1 MTHHVRKRFFWVGLC
16 LPFLLAAQNQASL
29 TPRIELQNGRIVI
42 RPAQEKVEESTAW
55 DLLLHYPGMTIEGFD
70 QVFTKYQLR
79 IDGIPIIF
87 DARTLLTHIQAA
99 QIQAI
104 QIFENP
110 GVAKGIT
117 GANGVIDIRLK
128 EAKPGATGLA
138 ELQAGTDSYL
148 APTAQLRYGDMRHD
162 LFAFASHVSSDD
174 PVASLQA
181 CKHLLHLQWVNHL
194 SPKDQLY
201 VIYSHQVKQEDQPE
215 LESDMRRQ
223 LLQGSYNHAIGERGG
238 SLYAMAKYQW
248 SQSPEAESW
257 TDEEAMD
264 YEVAPIPI
272 VHSKQ
277 TTARTRMPVGVV
289 TLTLPLPA
297 KGSSLVVGWKG
308 RFLLNSYEHTQ
319 QNEQQA
325 IDWQGDYQLYTNE
338 FQGILQYP
346 VGNLLFGLGDRII
359 CYHQHKRSD
368 EQTWVRNQIRNMFQA
383 TLTWAP
389 RPAHQL
395 QGGYYRKFALPNDLC
410 LIQPAWPDLA
420 GSPLRVGNAG
430 LDATQIELA
439 QLLYGFTAP
448 RLSATVEL
456 NYIHSTDLIK
466 SCPLADGLQ
475 SWTNG
480 DKEDTWKLESAVA
493 YQGGPFSLTASA
505 NLYTTNHTADETGQQ
520 TRTTYATFRITP
532 VVSLPHQFRAEGQ
545 FIFFTAKTPWR
556 ITNENV
562 CAYGAIKLSKALG
575 NHLRLAA
582 EWHDMFQGSRS
593 TALGTISYQFRAQ

>member
-1 MTHHVRKRFFWVGLC
+1 MMHHVRKRFFLAGLC

-29 TPRIELQNGRIVI
+29 TPHIELQNGRIVI
-42 RPAQEKVEESTAW
+42 RPAQEKAEESTAW

-70 QVFTKYQLR
+70 QVFTNYQLR

-87 DARTLLTHIQAA
+87 DARTLLTHIPTA
-99 QIQAI
+99 QIRAI

-128 EAKPGATGLA
+128 QAAQGMTGTV

-148 APTAQLRYGDMRHD
+148 IPTAQLRYGHKQHN
-162 LFAFASHVSSDD
+162 LFALASHVSSED

-201 VIYSHQVKQEDQPE
+201 VIFSHQVRQEEQPE
-215 LESDMRRQ
+215 LESDMKRQ
-223 LLQGSYNHAIGERGG
+223 MLQCSYNHAFGERGG
-238 SLYAMAKYQW
+238 SLYAMVKYQW
-248 SQSPEAESW
+248 SKSPETESW
-257 TDEEAMD
+257 TDEETLD
-264 YEVAPIPI
+264 DEVALSPI
-272 VHSKQ
+272 VRNERV
-277 TTARTRMPVGVV
+277 TARISMPVGVA

-308 RFLLNSYEHTQ
+308 RFPLNSYARMQ
-319 QNEQQA
+319 QTEQQT
-325 IDWQGDYQLYTNE
+325 IEWQGDYQLYTNE

-346 VGNLLFGLGDRII
+346 VGNVLLGFGDRVI
-359 CYHQHKRSD
+359 CFHQHKQSD
-368 EQTWVRNQIRNMFQA
+368 EQSWVRNQTRNMLQA
-383 TLTWAP
+383 TLTWSP

-395 QGGYYRKFALPNDLC
+395 QGGYYRKFALPNDLY

-480 DKEDTWKLESAVA
+480 DKEDTWKLESAA
-493 YQGGPFSLTASA
+493 TYQGKSFSLTASA

-562 CAYGAIKLSKALG
+562 CAYGAIKLSKTVG

-593 TALGTISYQFRAQ
+593 AAIGTISYQF

>member
-29 TPRIELQNGRIVI
+29 TPHIEWQNGRVVI
-42 RPAQEKVEESTAW
+42 RPAQGEREESTAW
-55 DLLLHYPGMTIEGFD
+55 DLLMHYPGMTIEGFD

-87 DARTLLTHIQAA
+87 DARTLLTHIPTA
-99 QIQAI
+99 QIRTI

-128 EAKPGATGLA
+128 QAAQGMTGTV

-148 APTAQLRYGDMRHD
+148 IPTAQLRYGHKQHN
-162 LFAFASHVSSDD
+162 LFALASHVSSED
-174 PVASLQA
+174 PIASLQSR
-181 CKHLLHLQWVNHL
+181 KHLLHVQWVNHL

-201 VIYSHQVKQEDQPE
+201 VIFSHQVRQEEQPK
-215 LESDMRRQ
+215 LESDMKRQ
-223 LLQGSYNHAIGERGG
+223 MLQCSYNHAFGERGG
-238 SLYAMAKYQW
+238 SLYAMVKYQW
-248 SQSPEAESW
+248 SKSPETESW
-257 TDEEAMD
+257 TDEETLD
-264 YEVAPIPI
+264 DEVALSPI
-272 VHSKQ
+272 VRNERV
-277 TTARTRMPVGVV
+277 TARISMPVGVA

-308 RFLLNSYEHTQ
+308 RFPLNSYARMQ
-319 QNEQQA
+319 QTEQQT
-325 IDWQGDYQLYTNE
+325 IEWQGDYQLYTNE

-395 QGGYYRKFALPNDLC
+395 QGGYYHKFILPNDLRI
-410 LIQPAWPDLA
+410 IQSAWPDIT
-420 GSPLRVGNAG
+420 GSPLRVGNAE
-430 LDATQIELA
+430 LDATQVGLA
-439 QLLYGFTAP
+439 QLLYHFCAP
-448 RLSATVEL
+448 SLSATLGL
-456 NYIHSTDLIK
+456 NYIHMSDLVK
-466 SCPLADGLQ
+466 SYQLADGLQ
-475 SWTNG
+475 SWKNG

-493 YQGGPFSLTASA
+493 YQGGPFSLTAGA

-545 FIFFTAKTPWR
+545 FVFFTTQTPWR

-562 CAYGAIKLSKALG
+562 CAYGAIKLSKTVG

-593 TALGTISYQFRAQ
+593 AALGTISYQF

>member
-1 MTHHVRKRFFWVGLC
+1 MMHHVRKRFFLAGLC

-29 TPRIELQNGRIVI
+29 TPHIELQNGRIVI
-42 RPAQEKVEESTAW
+42 RPAQEKAEESTAW
-55 DLLLHYPGMTIEGFD
+55 DLILRYPGMTIEGFD

-87 DARTLLTHIQAA
+87 DARTLLTHIPTA
-99 QIQAI
+99 QIRAI
-104 QIFENP
+104 QVFENP

-128 EAKPGATGLA
+128 EAKPGATGFA

-148 APTAQLRYGDMRHD
+148 APTAQLRYGDTRHD
-162 LFAFASHVSSDD
+162 LFAFASHVSSED
-174 PVASLQA
+174 PIASLQA
-181 CKHLLHLQWVNHL
+181 HKNLLHLQWVNHL

-201 VIYSHQVKQEDQPE
+201 VIYSHQVKQEE
-215 LESDMRRQ
+215 LPTSESDMKRQ

-272 VHSKQ
+272 VHGKQ
-277 TTARTRMPVGVV
+277 TTARTSMPVGVV
-289 TLTLPLPA
+289 TLTLPLPT

-308 RFLLNSYEHTQ
+308 RFLLNSYERTQ

-346 VGNLLFGLGDRII
+346 VGNVLLGFGDRVI
-359 CYHQHKRSD
+359 CFHQHKQSD
-368 EQTWVRNQIRNMFQA
+368 EQSWVRNQTRNMLQA
-383 TLTWAP
+383 TLTWTP

-439 QLLYGFTAP
+439 QLLYSFNAP
-448 RLSATVEL
+448 HLSATVEL

-480 DKEDTWKLESAVA
+480 DKEDTWKLESAA
-493 YQGGPFSLTASA
+493 TYQGKPFSLTAGA
-505 NLYTTNHTADETGQQ
+505 NLYTTNHTTDETGQQ
-520 TRTTYATFRITP
+520 TRTTYATFRLTP
-532 VVSLPHQFRAEGQ
+532 VLTLPHQFRAEGQ
-545 FIFFTAKTPWR
+545 FVFFTAKTPWR

-562 CAYGAIKLSKALG
+562 CAYGAIKLSKAVG
-575 NHLRLAA
+575 KHLRLAA

-593 TALGTISYQFRAQ
+593 AALGYVSYQF

>member
-29 TPRIELQNGRIVI
+29 TPHIEWQNGRIVI
-42 RPAQEKVEESTAW
+42 RPAQEKTEESTAW
-55 DLLLHYPGMTIEGFD
+55 DLLMHYPGMTIEGFD

-87 DARTLLTHIQAA
+87 DARTLLTHIPTA
-99 QIQAI
+99 QIRTI

-128 EAKPGATGLA
+128 QAAQGMTGTV

-148 APTAQLRYGDMRHD
+148 IPTAQLRYGHKQHN
-162 LFAFASHVSSDD
+162 LFALASHVSSDD
-174 PVASLQA
+174 PIASLQSR
-181 CKHLLHLQWVNHL
+181 KHLLHVQWVNHL

-201 VIYSHQVKQEDQPE
+201 VIFSHQVRQEEQPK
-215 LESDMRRQ
+215 LESDMKRQ
-223 LLQGSYNHAIGERGG
+223 MLQCSYNHAFGERGG
-238 SLYAMAKYQW
+238 SLYAMVKYQW
-248 SQSPEAESW
+248 SKSPETESW
-257 TDEEAMD
+257 TDEETMD

-272 VHSKQ
+272 VHGKQ
-277 TTARTRMPVGVV
+277 TTARTSMPVGVV

-308 RFLLNSYEHTQ
+308 RFPLNSYARMQ
-319 QNEQQA
+319 QTEQQT
-325 IDWQGDYQLYTNE
+325 IEWQGDYQLYTNE

-395 QGGYYRKFALPNDLC
+395 QGGYYHKFILPNDLRI
-410 LIQPAWPDLA
+410 IQPAWPDLT

-430 LDATQIELA
+430 
-439 QLLYGFTAP
+439 
-448 RLSATVEL
+448 
-456 NYIHSTDLIK
+456 
-466 SCPLADGLQ
+466 
-475 SWTNG
+475 
-480 DKEDTWKLESAVA
+480 
-493 YQGGPFSLTASA
+493 
-505 NLYTTNHTADETGQQ
+505 
-520 TRTTYATFRITP
+520 
-532 VVSLPHQFRAEGQ
+532 
-545 FIFFTAKTPWR
+545 
-556 ITNENV
+556 
-562 CAYGAIKLSKALG
+562 
-575 NHLRLAA
+575 
-582 EWHDMFQGSRS
+582 
-593 TALGTISYQFRAQ
+593 